1 MSRNW
6 RIPASPARYRTAR
19 VRKDREVRAT
29 SMMLGNT
36 SAYCWPAALFTRTGV
51 LPALAFSGHVES
63 RPEVLE
69 GFGVIAAFGGRRAQY
84 GGESVPGHA
93 EPIGPGTEFTRVV
106 QQGLTDVEDH
116 SLNRHSSLSLAGL
129 LAKVNPPTPPTRAIC
144 LWPPLPLP

>member
-36 SAYCWPAALFTRTGV
+36 SAYCSPAALFTRTGV

-69 GFGVIAAFGGRRAQY
+69 GFGVIAAFGGRRPQY
-84 GGESVPGHA
+84 GGGKGPGHSQTT
-93 EPIGPGTEFTRVV
+93 GPGDQFTPGGSLV
-106 QQGLTDVEDH
+106 LT
-116 SLNRHSSLSLAGL
+116 
-129 LAKVNPPTPPTRAIC
+129 
-144 LWPPLPLP
+144 

>member
-36 SAYCWPAALFTRTGV
+36 SAYCSPAALFARTGV
-51 LPALAFSGHVES
+51 LPALAFTGHVES

-69 GFGVIAAFGGRRAQY
+69 GFGVIAAFGGRRARY
-84 GGESVPGHA
+84 GGQKGRRRPAAVVPGTGYA
-93 EPIGPGTEFTRVV
+93 PGSQPVR
-106 QQGLTDVEDH
+106 
-116 SLNRHSSLSLAGL
+116 AG
-129 LAKVNPPTPPTRAIC
+129 AAARRPDPAAAPS
-144 LWPPLPLP
+144 